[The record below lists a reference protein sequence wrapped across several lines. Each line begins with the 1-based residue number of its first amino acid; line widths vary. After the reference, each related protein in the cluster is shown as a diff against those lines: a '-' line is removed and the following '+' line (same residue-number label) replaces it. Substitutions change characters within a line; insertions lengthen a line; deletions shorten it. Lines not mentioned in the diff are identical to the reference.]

1 MEKQQADKKSEEEL
15 EARVKQLEEE
25 HRREIKKL
33 KEVKEKY
40 VIKITQK
47 EQTEYMVTE
56 WLKETKAAYSSELDN
71 LAAKNA
77 SLMSD
82 NEILMQQVEALRKLK
97 DKLKS
102 MQAADDELNLND
114 VFISSKS
121 LDVIKGDL
129 L

>member
-1 MEKQQADKKSEEEL
+1 M
-15 EARVKQLEEE
+15 EEE

-71 LAAKNA
+71 LAAKC
-77 SLMSD
+77 
-82 NEILMQQVEALRKLK
+82 
-97 DKLKS
+97 
-102 MQAADDELNLND
+102 
-114 VFISSKS
+114 F
-121 LDVIKGDL
+121 LDVRQ
-129 L
+129 